1 MSALASGHQPP
12 GSPYGLYCVDRG
24 DRRRSQ
30 ELQDGDRPLLL
41 GLLPESI
48 SGACHSHLHG
58 FWLVQAD
65 REQYSRTIGPVV
77 PSIEAGKAQRE
88 RRYYEDHTNE
98 KIDGEVKRVG
108 ENADHTRLMIREKRQ
123 DKCRHARDDGEPFRH
138 RMRSTEPEYEGRV
151 TKLAATG

>member
-1 MSALASGHQPP
+1 MGLHDFPHVSESLGPRNSVGGSFLSRSIALRDFNPAYVRFGKSGHQPP
-12 GSPYGLYCVDRG
+12 GSPYGLYYVDRG

-48 SGACHSHLHG
+48 PGACHSYLHG

-77 PSIEAGKAQRE
+77 PSIEAGKACSLK
-88 RRYYEDHTNE
+88 
-98 KIDGEVKRVG
+98 KIPDTCSEIPCSV
-108 ENADHTRLMIREKRQ
+108 
-123 DKCRHARDDGEPFRH
+123 P
-138 RMRSTEPEYEGRV
+138 
-151 TKLAATG
+151 